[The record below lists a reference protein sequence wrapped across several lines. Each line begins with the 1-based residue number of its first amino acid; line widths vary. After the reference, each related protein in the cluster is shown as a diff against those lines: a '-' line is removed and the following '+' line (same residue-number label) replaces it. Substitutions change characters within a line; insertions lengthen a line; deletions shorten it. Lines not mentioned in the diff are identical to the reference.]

1 VASETVADVARTGRG
16 QRRGSYA
23 KTERTRSTIL
33 DAALEV
39 FAEGGYRSGS
49 LRDIAARV
57 GMSEAG
63 LLHHFA
69 SKSGLLSAVLDRRD
83 DLAQQ
88 FIPPHPGDGVQAMR
102 GLIDLARFNASEPGV
117 VELYCTLSAEATTP
131 GHPAHEYF
139 VARYEMTRGTLTEAF
154 TDLERR
160 GLLRPGITPD
170 AAARSTIAAMDGFQV
185 QWLLDRSSLDMA
197 DELRRH
203 IALLTDVEV

>member
-1 VASETVADVARTGRG
+1 MASEAIADVSRSGRG

-23 KTERTRSTIL
+23 KTERTRGTIL

-69 SKSGLLSAVLDRRD
+69 SKSGLLSAVLERRD
-83 DLAQQ
+83 DLARQ
-88 FIPPHPGDGVQAMR
+88 FIPQHPGDGVLAMR
-102 GLIDLARFNASEPGV
+102 GLVDLARFNASEPGV

-139 VARYEMTRGTLTEAF
+139 VHRYETTRGTLTEAF
-154 TDLERR
+154 GDLAAR

-170 AAARSTIAAMDGFQV
+170 VAARSIIATMDGLQV
-185 QWLLDRSSLDMA
+185 QWLLDRTSLDMA
-197 DELRRH
+197 EELRRH
-203 IALLTDVEV
+203 IALLTDVEL